1 MDTPYFPGQQTDER
15 VLYVVRPHVYG
26 LYVGAIKV
34 VGLAI
39 FLLVVMLMLAKF
51 IALFVAFGLILS
63 GLVAIIGLWVVI
75 TMYEKSVAYITDRRV
90 VRFEAATPFATNTRS
105 LAWDQVAK
113 IKTFPRNV
121 LMKILMVGTVTVH
134 SGSTYVHTHEQ
145 TRENVYTNDDL
156 ELENVFYYKDLGN
169 YLDKLLYMY
178 KTKPE
183 ELATM
188 RPFVPKPAGQRY

>member
-1 MDTPYFPGQQTDER
+1 MDTGYFPGQQTDEK
-15 VLYVVRPHVYG
+15 VLFVVRPHVYG
-26 LYVGAIKV
+26 LYVDSAKV
-34 VGLAI
+34 LGLAI

-51 IALFVAFGLILS
+51 IALFVLFGLLIS

-90 VRFEAATPFATNTRS
+90 VRFEAATPFATNVRT

-121 LMKILMVGTVTVH
+121 LMKMLMVGTVVVH

-169 YLDKLLYMY
+169 YLDKILYIY
-178 KTKPE
+178 KTKPD
-183 ELATM
+183 ELAM
-188 RPFVPKPAGQRY
+188 LRPFVLKPAGKRD